1 MSNQPHEISRR
12 ELLRNIG
19 ISVTLGTSGV
29 NAITAEAAQH
39 VHAAVKDE
47 KAASPKAAYK
57 PKCFTTHEYK
67 TLQKLADLII
77 PADETSKG
85 ALDAGAPEFIDLLSS
100 QNAELAAIYT
110 GGIGWLDAQMRR
122 RYRAAFI
129 ESQAADQTTM
139 LDLIAYRKNESPDLT
154 PGITFFTWARN
165 MTVDAYFTSKVG
177 MDYLGFKGNGAMKE
191 FSVPVEAIQYAVKR
205 SGL

>member
-1 MSNQPHEISRR
+1 MSSQPQDVSRR

-19 ISVTLGTSGV
+19 ISVVLGTSGV
-29 NAITAEAAQH
+29 NVITAEAAQH
-39 VHAAVKDE
+39 VHDAVKNE
-47 KAASPKAAYK
+47 KAATPKATYK
-57 PKCFTTHEYK
+57 PKCFTAHEYK

-77 PADETSKG
+77 PSDDVSKG

-100 QNAELAAIYT
+100 QNAELAAIFT
-110 GGIGWLDAQMRR
+110 GGIGWLDAQMRK
-122 RYRAAFI
+122 RYSAVFVDTKAA
-129 ESQAADQTTM
+129 EQAAM